1 MFGQYKMKIDL
12 SGYFSTLVFW
22 LKWGVCIKNNQKM
35 LGKCISRWVSLVSII
50 AFYAFKYAYIW
61 MKPILMPLQFIEQIL
76 LGLFMYSLI
85 PFLLRIEPKL
95 QQVSKQKRW
104 RIMVFISSITLEIFL
119 IMDYVIM
126 LRKRDSQSL

>member
-1 MFGQYKMKIDL
+1 
-12 SGYFSTLVFW
+12 
-22 LKWGVCIKNNQKM
+22 
-35 LGKCISRWVSLVSII
+35 
-50 AFYAFKYAYIW
+50 